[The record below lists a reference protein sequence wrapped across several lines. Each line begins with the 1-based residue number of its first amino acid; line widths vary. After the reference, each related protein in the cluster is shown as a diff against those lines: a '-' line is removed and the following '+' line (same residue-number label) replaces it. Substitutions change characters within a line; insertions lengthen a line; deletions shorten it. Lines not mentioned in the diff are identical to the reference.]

1 MNRRLIMIVTLVA
14 AIAVVAAIAIVPRL
28 GTPGVSAQGTEMAL
42 ESQPRKGPAD
52 APVDVVV
59 FEDFLCPHCGT
70 FAENITPRI
79 ERNYVDDGSVA
90 YYSKNFVVIGPESER
105 IAQVGECVFEQG
117 NDAFWTFEEV
127 AFRSQDGLTEARA
140 IALAE
145 EYVTDL
151 DADELRACIADG
163 RGLDAVRAD
172 MEHVQALGLQGTPT
186 VFVAGEQVRAT
197 YDDIAAAIEAALAD
211 AD

>member
-14 AIAVVAAIAIVPRL
+14 AVAVVAAIAIVPRL
-28 GTPGVSAQGTEMAL
+28 GTTGASAQGTDLAL
-42 ESQPRKGPAD
+42 DQQPRKGPAD
-52 APVDVVV
+52 APAQVVV
-59 FEDFLCPHCGT
+59 FEDFLCPHCGS
-70 FAENITPRI
+70 FAEDITPRL
-79 ERNYVDDGSVA
+79 ERAYVDDGSAA

-127 AFRSQDGLTEARA
+127 AFRSQSGLTEARA

-145 EYVTDL
+145 EYVADL
-151 DADELRACIADG
+151 DAAALRDCIEAG
-163 RGLDAVRAD
+163 RGLEAVRAD
-172 MEHVQALGLQGTPT
+172 MADAQALGLQGTPT
-186 VFVAGEQVRAT
+186 VFVNGEQVRAG

-211 AD
+211 AE

>member
-28 GTPGVSAQGTEMAL
+28 GTTGASAQGSELSLDA
-42 ESQPRKGPAD
+42 QPRKGPAD
-52 APVDVVV
+52 APVNVVV
-59 FEDFLCPHCGT
+59 FEDFLCPHCAS
-70 FAENITPRI
+70 FAEGIAPRI
-79 ERNYVDDGSVA
+79 ERAFVDDGSTA
-90 YYSKNFVVIGPESER
+90 YYVKNFVVIGPESER

-117 NDAFWTFEEV
+117 NDAFWTFAEV
-127 AFRSQDGLTEARA
+127 AFRSQSGLTEARA

-145 EYVTDL
+145 EYVSDL
-151 DADELRACIADG
+151 DGEELRGCIDDG

-172 MEHVQALGLQGTPT
+172 MADAQALGLQGTPT
-186 VFVAGEQVRAT
+186 VFVNGEQVRVG

-211 AD
+211 AE